1 MGGRARFPAAPMV
14 AALAAALATTLAS
27 CGGSPPEPAA
37 GQPALPRHATV
48 REGDV
53 TVRANAFPTAQLDAT
68 VAERYG
74 IAREPGAVLLL
85 VGVHRGEG
93 AAETPIQANVAATV
107 TDLRGQRRTL
117 EMRELHGNDPSGA
130 TVLDHFAVVDASP
143 PDTLRFDVAVD
154 WPGGRGTTLR
164 VEHELR
170 PD

>member
-1 MGGRARFPAAPMV
+1 MARRIRPAAPLMASV
-14 AALAAALATTLAS
+14 FAAALSTALVS
-27 CGGSPPEPAA
+27 CGGSLPEPAT

-53 TVRANAFPTAQLDAT
+53 TVRANAFPTAHLDAT

-74 IAREPGAVLLL
+74 IARQPGAVLLL

-93 AAETPIQANVAATV
+93 ADERPIQANVAATV

-130 TVLDHFAVVDASP
+130 TLLDHFAVVEVSP
-143 PDTLRFDVAVD
+143 PDTLRFDVTVD

-164 VEHELR
+164 VEHELL

>member
-1 MGGRARFPAAPMV
+1 MDRRIPFPAAALV
-14 AALAAALATTLAS
+14 AAALAAALGS
-27 CGGSPPEPAA
+27 CGGSSPPETAI

-53 TVRANAFPTAQLDAT
+53 TVRANAFPTAHLDAT

-85 VGVHRGEG
+85 VGVHRGQG
-93 AAETPIQANVAATV
+93 AAETPIQASVAATV

-130 TVLDHFAVVDASP
+130 TLLDHFAVVDASP
-143 PDTLRFDVAVD
+143 PDTLRFDVTVD

-164 VEHELR
+164 VEHELL